1 MSTAHGSGPMS
12 QQPADEQPGPT
23 GGTSRNTAVLIDSVA
38 RLRRILTIATGV
50 LVALELLWCVGGGM
64 TGGVAR
70 PTGTFP
76 VAAVATALL
85 LASTWWVLAH
95 MVRSGMGLMAAWMG
109 GGYLARISLLA
120 LVLLGGRVIGL
131 DTRVIGVSLIV
142 AVLVSLFAEVTVL
155 TRARILAVE
164 PMKGGSTGRS

>member
-12 QQPADEQPGPT
+12 QQPADEQTGPT

-70 PTGTFP
+70 PTRTFP

-85 LASTWWVLAH
+85 LASRGGFWPAWCAPGWDSWLP
-95 MVRSGMGLMAAWMG
+95 GWAAVTSRESPCWPWF
-109 GGYLARISLLA
+109 S
-120 LVLLGGRVIGL
+120 
-131 DTRVIGVSLIV
+131 S
-142 AVLVSLFAEVTVL
+142 AV
-155 TRARILAVE
+155 
-164 PMKGGSTGRS
+164 G

>member
-1 MSTAHGSGPMS
+1 MSTAHGSGPML

-23 GGTSRNTAVLIDSVA
+23 GGTSHNTAVLIDSVA

-85 LASTWWVLAH
+85 LASTWWVLVR
-95 MVRSGMGLMAAWMG
+95 MVRSGTGGLVVWVA
-109 GGYLARISLLA
+109 GGYLGKIALLA
-120 LVLLGGRVIGL
+120 VGLLGGRALGC

-142 AVLVSLFAEVTVL
+142 AILVGMVAEATVL
-155 TRARILAVE
+155 SQARILVVE
-164 PMKGGSTGRS
+164 PNKDDSADRP

>member
-1 MSTAHGSGPMS
+1 
-12 QQPADEQPGPT
+12 
-23 GGTSRNTAVLIDSVA
+23 
-38 RLRRILTIATGV
+38 
-50 LVALELLWCVGGGM
+50 
-64 TGGVAR
+64 
-70 PTGTFP
+70 
-76 VAAVATALL
+76 
-85 LASTWWVLAH
+85 
-95 MVRSGMGLMAAWMG
+95 MGWMG

-164 PMKGGSTGRS
+164 PMKGGPTGRS

>member
-23 GGTSRNTAVLIDSVA
+23 GGTGHNTAVLIDSVA

-70 PTGTFP
+70 PTGTLP

-85 LASTWWVLAH
+85 LASTWWVLAR

-120 LVLLGGRVIGL
+120 LALLGGRVIGL
-131 DTRVIGVSLIV
+131 DIRVIGVSLIV

>member
-23 GGTSRNTAVLIDSVA
+23 GGTSHNTAVLIDSVA

-85 LASTWWVLAH
+85 LASTWWVLA
-95 MVRSGMGLMAAWMG
+95 
-109 GGYLARISLLA
+109 LA
-120 LVLLGGRVIGL
+120 LLGGRVIGL

>member
-23 GGTSRNTAVLIDSVA
+23 GGTSHNTAVLIDSVA

-85 LASTWWVLAH
+85 LASTWWVLAR

-120 LVLLGGRVIGL
+120 LVLLGG
-131 DTRVIGVSLIV
+131 RVIGVSLIV